1 MIIRLP
7 NFGKGYSAYE
17 AAKRWLEDT
26 HPELTYGEREQ
37 LHRQAAKMAG
47 V

>member
-1 MIIRLP
+1 MPRLP
-7 NFGKGYSAYE
+7 FFGKGYAAYE
-17 AAKRWLEDT
+17 AAKRWLDDK